1 MAPKTRCSVELRLV
15 SMFGPGKDLNQT
27 ELPTIR
33 QIIQYGIHLRQ
44 KAQIEDES
52 SRKYLNNQ
60 LFSDIRDGVVKLWN
74 KANYKFVTPIIISDQ
89 RITERIELI
98 WNKANQYSHNSYSKK
113 STDKNKKYKE
123 YTETLDLLFDLAA
136 CRDCPI
142 QLCEEWEGCSGCAQ
156 EAHITCN
163 CPKQK
168 RLPSIELKFM
178 RSMRQQRPP
187 GNNIFKM
194 FKSANNI
201 VFVKG

>member
-1 MAPKTRCSVELRLV
+1 MAPKSRCSVELRLV

-113 STDKNKKYKE
+113 LSDKNKKYKE
-123 YTETLDLLFDLAA
+123 KLTLHVTVLNK
-136 CRDCPI
+136 RDYL
-142 QLCEEWEGCSGCAQ
+142 Q
-156 EAHITCN
+156 
-163 CPKQK
+163 
-168 RLPSIELKFM
+168 
-178 RSMRQQRPP
+178 
-187 GNNIFKM
+187 
-194 FKSANNI
+194 
-201 VFVKG
+201 